1 MLGETDPVTRRMS
14 NTAKRRNLGSKRRS
28 LEEREGVLDVINK
41 QQNQR
46 KVCEVLGRGEPIRS
60 QEGALG
66 SDLTELLDRGSRSQR
81 LETRKPHGVT

>member
-1 MLGETDPVTRRMS
+1 MRNEQSETKPATRRKS
-14 NTAKRRNLGSKRRS
+14 IIEKRRRPNKQRMRRS
-28 LEEREGVLDVINK
+28 LVETE
-41 QQNQR
+41 
-46 KVCEVLGRGEPIRS
+46 EVLGKGEPIRS